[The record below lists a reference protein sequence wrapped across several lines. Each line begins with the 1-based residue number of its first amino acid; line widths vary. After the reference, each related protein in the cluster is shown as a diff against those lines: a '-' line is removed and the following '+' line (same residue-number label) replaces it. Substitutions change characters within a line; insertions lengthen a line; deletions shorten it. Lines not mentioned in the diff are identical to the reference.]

1 MKIIR
6 NEKLIKRNAK
16 ISQYV
21 LYAALI
27 TLVLGIYFTLTK
39 SDPEEIGLAYLFLI
53 PSYILVQI
61 SITMGNVWSRSPRPD
76 EVVANSLKGLDNQYS
91 LYIYSTAIPHLLI
104 GPAGIWAIKAYHQS
118 GKIYLHE
125 KKKVLKQK
133 GGGNFFTKFFANE
146 SIGNVAKESVV
157 TSEKLEKY
165 FNKHDI
171 SDHPTINVANVFISD
186 DIAIDVDSAEYPEV
200 LLTADKLKDFI
211 RKTAKQVNVEAA
223 VIDEIVEKL
232 PKES

>member
-1 MKIIR
+1 M
-6 NEKLIKRNAK
+6 
-16 ISQYV
+16 
-21 LYAALI
+21 
-27 TLVLGIYFTLTK
+27 
-39 SDPEEIGLAYLFLI
+39 
-53 PSYILVQI
+53 
-61 SITMGNVWSRSPRPD
+61 
-76 EVVANSLKGLDNQYS
+76 VANSLKGLDNQYS

-118 GKIYLHE
+118 GIIYLHE